1 MPSRKEALRRYRNH
15 FARSTDENDRK
26 QREQAERYSDAI
38 GPPNQL
44 CPHCRVHG
52 LCAFHRDF
60 PHNLGSRKE

>member
-1 MPSRKEALRRYRNH
+1 MPSRREAHDRYRKH
-15 FARSTDENDRK
+15 YATTVDDADRK

-44 CPHCRVHG
+44 CPDCRAHG
-52 LCAFHRDF
+52 LCAYHRDF